1 MYGDELSDFFEDRI
15 LDNYSTDAQ
24 DGSCREVADKIVRQ
38 FAGGIPS
45 SSSLELAEAAVV
57 PKCRRVRAREA
68 LPHRPSHLRGSRRGS
83 RHRPSPR
90 APRRLRRRASRASL
104 LLLLLLLVYYYRYL
118 EYYGYLNVWESAG
131 TEILGIPTVSKCM
144 RLEYYCS
151 VYSTL

>member
-1 MYGDELSDFFEDRI
+1 
-15 LDNYSTDAQ
+15 
-24 DGSCREVADKIVRQ
+24 
-38 FAGGIPS
+38 
-45 SSSLELAEAAVV
+45 
-57 PKCRRVRAREA
+57 
-68 LPHRPSHLRGSRRGS
+68 
-83 RHRPSPR
+83 
-90 APRRLRRRASRASL
+90 L